1 MEDSVDLLR
10 EEINNRQQSVIRIIS
25 EMTDQKNKF
34 KKYKSKFK
42 IEKLGYK
49 ENKLLLRFHT
59 EKIDELK
66 ETLRNKI
73 IIDSMRIV
81 NTIYEDYEK
90 VGEDVPIDEFITSA
104 QVLCELEI
112 DKERLIRCLARK
124 DCKVVNEMIIFRK

>member
-25 EMTDQKNKF
+25 EMTDQKNKS
-34 KKYKSKFK
+34 KKYKNKFK
-42 IEKLGYK
+42 TEKLGYK
-49 ENKLLLRFHT
+49 ENKLLLRFHS
-59 EKIDELK
+59 EKINKLK
-66 ETLRNKI
+66 ETLEKKI
-73 IIDSMRIV
+73 IVDSMRIV
-81 NTIYEDYEK
+81 NTIFEDYEK